1 VNPDEAS
8 SYCCRTALLL
18 PDEGGEAGMLGRRT
32 RPRPLAGRV
41 GGGGAGDGE
50 GRRAAGSAA
59 RAPPLPVAQASPSV
73 TGWEGKR
80 ADAVVGAVPG
90 KWRRENG
97 E

>member
-41 GGGGAGDGE
+41 GGGEPGTGRAG
-50 GRRAAGSAA
+50 GRRAVLRELHRCQSRRLRHPSPGGKGSG
-59 RAPPLPVAQASPSV
+59 RTP
-73 TGWEGKR
+73 W
-80 ADAVVGAVPG
+80 
-90 KWRRENG
+90 
-97 E
+97 

>member
-41 GGGGAGDGE
+41 GGGGSRGRGGPEGGGQCCESSTAASRAGFAIRHRVGRE
-50 GRRAAGSAA
+50 AGGRRGRS
-59 RAPPLPVAQASPSV
+59 RA
-73 TGWEGKR
+73 W
-80 ADAVVGAVPG
+80 
-90 KWRRENG
+90 
-97 E
+97 